1 MDVAGDQG
9 RDTADLGRILG
20 RSREKSWFRPTGFDP
35 LDDGRA
41 LDEYF
46 ACMLDGRNKPVRR
59 NGVDRHQKW
68 GPLGSRYMALNEQD
82 RKSTRLN
89 SSHSCA
95 SRMPYSA

>member
-1 MDVAGDQG
+1 ML
-9 RDTADLGRILG
+9 RRPPRSTRTAPLFPYTTLF
-20 RSREKSWFRPTGFDP
+20 RSKSWFRPTGFDP

-68 GPLGSRYMALNEQD
+68 GPLGSRYMALNENHNIQGLGVPVAPIGL
-82 RKSTRLN
+82 KV
-89 SSHSCA
+89 
-95 SRMPYSA
+95 